1 MINRVLRRRYFFLFT
16 IMLVAL
22 VLPAHGQN
30 KVGDNP
36 TIIQPGSL
44 LELESKT
51 KGLRLPRIQ
60 LDDIHV
66 WTLDGT
72 PVSGMVIV
80 NEIGAAAKG
89 IYYWSTDMSQWVRVL
104 NAADLA
110 TVIGGNMTV
119 SNTSTGNMLNTTVNG
134 VTGSGVPIIN
144 SNALSVVNGQLTST
158 VNGVLSSPPVNVLSS
173 ADNGLS
179 VTNGNV
185 QLGGTLTQPT
195 TVSASAGNTLAITGL
210 QEGDVSTDSVLVV
223 TPTAGVVKKVKFSS
237 SGVNQYK
244 SVTLATAGQLIFP
257 TPIGI
262 TDIKKIQV
270 FRNGVSVECSPVD
283 SNHIQLESEAACYA
297 NDEIKIIQ
305 LL

>member
-80 NEIGAAAKG
+80 NETGAAAKG
-89 IYYWSTDMSQWVRVL
+89 IYYWSTDMSQWVKVL

-110 TVIGGNMTV
+110 TVIGGNTTV
-119 SNTSTGNMLNTTVNG
+119 SNTSTGNTLTTTVNG
-134 VTGSGVPIIN
+134 VTGLEVPIIN
-144 SNALSVVNGQLTST
+144 SNVLSVVNGQLTFT

-179 VTNGNV
+179 ATNGNV
-185 QLGGTLTQPT
+185 QLGGTLTQPA
-195 TVSASAGNTLAITGL
+195 TVSASAENTLAITGL
-210 QEGDVSTDSVLVV
+210 QEGDISTDSILVV
-223 TPTAGVVKKVKFSS
+223 TPIVGVVKKVKFSS

-244 SVTLATAGQLIFP
+244 SVTLATAGQLIFS
-257 TPIGI
+257 TPISI

-270 FRNGVSVECSPVD
+270 YRNGVSVECTAVD